1 MSART
6 TDNPITAVGPH
17 LVRTVEEAAIACAS
31 TIGKGDRH
39 HSDQVAVSAM
49 RRVLDSVPV
58 RGQVVIGEGERD
70 KAPML
75 WSGEQFGCGGEGA
88 PGLDIAVDPLEG
100 TNLCATGAPGA
111 IAVLAGS
118 ERGGLLTAPD
128 VYMEKIM
135 VGPASRDLL
144 GDAIRLEHSP
154 ERNVRAIAEAEA
166 CETSEITVVVL
177 ERPRH
182 RELIAGLRRAGAR
195 VRLIGDGD
203 LSAGI
208 LSAMPGSG
216 IQAAMGSGGAPEGV
230 IAAAALRCL
239 GGGMLGQL
247 LGAKRSRGA
256 AASGDGGGG
265 RGTRAD
271 HDGTRARPKPDL
283 LRRRSDRWP
292 PGRRSRTPPG
302 TDRNPH
308 AADYERSPRTDAHHA
323 PPFRLKSAI
332 PDVAR
337 TRSWH
342 GRVVSTSLSV
352 PGASPRSQ
360 LLRF

>member
-1 MSART
+1 MSAT
-6 TDNPITAVGPH
+6 AADSPIAAVGAH

-31 TIGKGDRH
+31 TIGQGDRR

-49 RRVLDSVPV
+49 RRVLDTVPV

-70 KAPML
+70 QAPML
-75 WSGEQFGCGGEGA
+75 WSGERFGCGGEGSFE
-88 PGLDIAVDPLEG
+88 LDIAVDPLEG

-135 VGPASRDLL
+135 VGPASRELL
-144 GDAIRLEHSP
+144 GDRVRLEHSP
-154 ERNVRAIAEAEA
+154 EQNVRAIAEAEGR
-166 CETSEITVVVL
+166 ETSGITVVVL

-182 RELIAGLRRAGAR
+182 EGLIAGLRRAGAR

-247 LGAKRSRGA
+247 LVRNDAEARRLRETGVEDAGRVLTTTELAPGRNLIFCAAGVTSGALVAGVGFDHGQIETHTLQITS
-256 AASGDGGGG
+256 DPPEL
-265 RGTRAD
+265 TRI
-271 HDGTRARPKPDL
+271 T
-283 LRRRSDRWP
+283 RRRS
-292 PGRRSRTPPG
+292 
-302 TDRNPH
+302 
-308 AADYERSPRTDAHHA
+308 A
-323 PPFRLKSAI
+323 
-332 PDVAR
+332 
-337 TRSWH
+337 
-342 GRVVSTSLSV
+342 
-352 PGASPRSQ
+352 
-360 LLRF
+360 

>member
-1 MSART
+1 MSAGAADSR
-6 TDNPITAVGPH
+6 IAAVGPH
-17 LVRTVEEAAIACAS
+17 LVRTVEEAAIACAA
-31 TIGKGDRH
+31 TIGQGDRR

-49 RRVLDSVPV
+49 RRILDTVPV

-75 WSGEQFGCGGEGA
+75 WSGEQFGCGGEGTLE
-88 PGLDIAVDPLEG
+88 LDIAVDPLEG

-144 GDAIRLEHSP
+144 GDAVRLDHAP
-154 ERNVRAIAEAEA
+154 ERNVRAIAEAEGR
-166 CETSEITVVVL
+166 ETSEITVVVL

-208 LSAMPGSG
+208 LSAIPGSG
-216 IQAAMGSGGAPEGV
+216 IQAAMGAGGAPEGV

-239 GGGMLGQL
+239 GGGMLARLLVRNKAEEQRLRETGVEDAERVLTTTELAPGRNLIFCAAGVTDGPLVAGVRRTEGQVETHTL
-247 LGAKRSRGA
+247 RITNEPAEV
-256 AASGDGGGG
+256 
-265 RGTRAD
+265 TRI
-271 HDGTRARPKPDL
+271 K
-283 LRRRSDRWP
+283 RRRP
-292 PGRRSRTPPG
+292 
-302 TDRNPH
+302 
-308 AADYERSPRTDAHHA
+308 A
-323 PPFRLKSAI
+323 
-332 PDVAR
+332 
-337 TRSWH
+337 
-342 GRVVSTSLSV
+342 
-352 PGASPRSQ
+352 
-360 LLRF
+360 